1 MFSRAHLLI
10 QKQLNDLEND
20 PKILISRLN
29 NDNIFE
35 LIALIEGQKNTLF
48 ENGVFQVYMKFTG
61 MNIFHFSKFL
71 LNSNHFFDRKL
82 QFRTASSLFS
92 DNTVSSK
99 Y

>member
-61 MNIFHFSKFL
+61 INYRLCKIII
-71 LNSNHFFDRKL
+71 
-82 QFRTASSLFS
+82 
-92 DNTVSSK
+92 
-99 Y
+99 

>member
-61 MNIFHFSKFL
+61 INIYIQNF
-71 LNSNHFFDRKL
+71 
-82 QFRTASSLFS
+82 
-92 DNTVSSK
+92 